1 MTRAPA
7 CPVGRV
13 VYGDRPCDGP
23 GTYYCDSDL
32 WGSACRRYFEAKEAM
47 TPAPATVARCTTRDE
62 EREGT
67 E

>member
-1 MTRAPA
+1 MSD

-32 WGSACRRYFEAKEAM
+32 WHSACRRYYEDRRAARPS
-47 TPAPATVARCTTRDE
+47 PAADHNDTTRESD
-62 EREGT
+62 R
-67 E
+67 